1 VATFIDDIVN
11 RYVFTN
17 WTARSILFVESPY
30 LKGVEKTG
38 QVFMSSIDELM
49 PLIEKSWRGYGSIRF
64 SIHPRFQGIN
74 NVWYLERLMW
84 DFDVGAESQ
93 VNPRLIINVA
103 LTFARHLSSLCDTK
117 PLIVFSGM
125 KGAHVVAFLSP
136 EVGDLT
142 QDKPQDVLEYVHSSL
157 YNEITSTLRKLVP
170 GINGVL
176 EDSGAN
182 YKVLTKLPYTR
193 HEKSLSETHFV
204 SQDGFY
210 IPPIDAVKVIN
221 EAMEKPITEC
231 SLGNA
236 TVNIT
241 DLVKEYLESYKYV
254 KKEIEEKTA
263 KAVEVAVRSGGRKNR
278 FAEML
283 LEKPPNDCK
292 KRLIIAVLAPY
303 LVNEKGLGD
312 DEAINILHKWCVEG
326 GGKDRECM
334 TVARNAVKQ
343 VRKKQLLPPHNPLN
357 LLDKN
362 KGWNKAFN
370 FNECADLLKG
380 IAMMLGKAQEKGTEG
395 VGG

>member
-1 VATFIDDIVN
+1 VTTFIDDIVN

-74 NVWYLERLMW
+74 SVWYLERLMW

-103 LTFARHLSSLCDTK
+103 LTYARHLSSLCDTK

-204 SQDGFY
+204 SHDGFY
-210 IPPIDAVKVIN
+210 IPPIDAVKGDKRSN
-221 EAMEKPITEC
+221 GEA
-231 SLGNA
+231 N
-236 TVNIT
+236 N
-241 DLVKEYLESYKYV
+241 
-254 KKEIEEKTA
+254 
-263 KAVEVAVRSGGRKNR
+263 
-278 FAEML
+278 
-283 LEKPPNDCK
+283 
-292 KRLIIAVLAPY
+292 
-303 LVNEKGLGD
+303 
-312 DEAINILHKWCVEG
+312 
-326 GGKDRECM
+326 
-334 TVARNAVKQ
+334 
-343 VRKKQLLPPHNPLN
+343 
-357 LLDKN
+357 
-362 KGWNKAFN
+362 
-370 FNECADLLKG
+370 
-380 IAMMLGKAQEKGTEG
+380 
-395 VGG
+395 